1 MQTSSILRVFMLAAV
16 AATAL
21 AAPQHQQSTMA
32 LAAADNSAHSVAQL
46 IEPVRVSRVLH
57 KKTDAPVADEAEEE
71 EEDETTPEPS
81 HKKHKKDAAGATAPA
96 ASAAATPAAEA
107 PAATAAPAATTA
119 APPATQ
125 APPPATTAPPPVA
138 TTAAPAATQAAA
150 AATTTET
157 KAPKKSHKKDAAA
170 APADVP
176 APTTK
181 AVSDKKIDGDKNEGV
196 IDGSSE
202 GSAEI
207 DKIDMRNQDQWVS
220 VYNDPPLLVIKASL
234 YAFIQYNDSAVCDS
248 FNMTMNAV
256 EQKPVGNDSFAYHV
270 VTYIN
275 CTKNGV
281 DETQGRFL
289 LNFIPEGKRL
299 LLTECGHREVGE
311 IVNWLMIKEEVPECM
326 TPGQRKKFL
335 AQPMKHIHANNGT
348 GSDVAPAVTNFL
360 QRLEDMNVKEVAI
373 AGSAT
378 VALVAVIVVLVV
390 FVIRKRKAQKDLE
403 RTIAGAKAEHAVEDD
418 NTVATEVTGTKE
430 RKGLMDSSK
439 ANPSEVEE
447 GSFVNSPAVR
457 V

>member
-21 AAPQHQQSTMA
+21 AAPQHQQSNMA
-32 LAAADNSAHSVAQL
+32 LAATENSAHSVAQL

-57 KKTDAPVADEAEEE
+57 KKTDAPVADEAEDE
-71 EEDETTPEPS
+71 EEDEATPEPS
-81 HKKHKKDAAGATAPA
+81 HKKHKKDAAAAAAPA
-96 ASAAATPAAEA
+96 AAATPAAEA
-107 PAATAAPAATTA
+107 PAATTASAATTA
-119 APPATQ
+119 PPPVTT

-138 TTAAPAATQAAA
+138 TTAAPAATE
-150 AATTTET
+150 ATPTET
-157 KAPKKSHKKDAAA
+157 KAPKKSHKKEAAA
-170 APADVP
+170 ATEVP